1 MPEVS
6 TKPYLVRAI
15 YEWCVDS
22 GFRPF
27 IAVIVDERTQ
37 VPREFVR
44 NGEIVLNISGEA
56 TNRLQIGNELLEFE
70 ARFSGVARHVSIPI
84 DNVRAIFAQENGHGM
99 AFEVAASSAQ
109 GHDAPDA
116 GRVGDDAGETEG
128 SAGEGAGE
136 GARRRPAARAQRQD
150 RGASAQRATEDT
162 ASGHGNEA
170 ADRDEAPRAAGKR
183 AASKR
188 ARKTVLREV
197 GASESREDKAQDD
210 ADRARAQPPA
220 GKRPRR
226 PAIAAVPRS
235 GDAERGRDQASTE
248 RPRGPDDGPGP
259 GTTPGK
265 PRLTRVK

>member
-15 YEWCVDS
+15 YEWCTDS

-44 NGEIVLNISGEA
+44 NGEIVLNISAEA
-56 TNRLQIGNELLEFE
+56 TNRLHIGNELLEFE

-99 AFEVAASSAQ
+99 AFELPARGAQ
-109 GHDAPDA
+109 
-116 GRVGDDAGETEG
+116 GDDAPQAQTASDIAGRTVPGDGMDTGDRGET
-128 SAGEGAGE
+128 
-136 GARRRPAARAQRQD
+136 
-150 RGASAQRATEDT
+150 
-162 ASGHGNEA
+162 GH
-170 ADRDEAPRAAGKR
+170 APRKR

-188 ARKTVLREV
+188 ARKTVLHEV
-197 GASESREDKAQDD
+197 GASVSPEGKAQGEIDLPEP
-210 ADRARAQPPA
+210 AQPPA

-226 PAIAAVPRS
+226 PSIAAVPRS
-235 GDAERGRDQASTE
+235 GEGRGDRDPASPPD
-248 RPRGPDDGPGP
+248 RPRGPDDDPGS
-259 GTTPGK
+259 GTTPGR
-265 PRLTRVK
+265 PRLKRVK